1 MNVISTIE
9 NQIEFFFVY
18 QKIKIKM
25 FFFFVTKIKLV
36 LKQSNMYTT
45 DEK

>member
-9 NQIEFFFVY
+9 NQIEFFFCLS
-18 QKIKIKM
+18 KNKKKM
-25 FFFFVTKIKLV
+25 FFFVTKIKLV